1 MMTKEMIQEERKS
14 YIEKMWGE
22 LFNVQM
28 ELIDDDK
35 VCETTRVDFNFA
47 PCYFALENL
56 ATDGCRII
64 SSYFSCNSLET
75 LKNCLH
81 WVLKNTDFSNVTAYV
96 ENKNYVT
103 FYSLCDLN
111 KTFDNYY
118 L

>member
-1 MMTKEMIQEERKS
+1 MMTNEMIQEKRKS
-14 YIEKMWGE
+14 YIKKMWGE

-35 VCETTRVDFNFA
+35 VCETARVDFNFA

-64 SSYFSCNSLET
+64 HSYFSCNSLET
-75 LKNCLH
+75 LKNCLQ
-81 WVLKNTDFSNVTAYV
+81 WVLKNTDFSQVTAYV
-96 ENKNYVT
+96 ENKKYVT

-111 KTFDNYY
+111 KTFDSYY